1 MAEPKGD
8 LIEFLQKTIEQK
20 DAQIQELQKTIQE
33 LNATVANLNET
44 LEEFRRKFFGTSRER
59 TAGREPEE
67 EAGQEERT
75 EKATVRSH
83 TRRKPKAK
91 REELYK
97 NLPVREVR
105 CAIPEDQRLC
115 PDCDA
120 PMETIAWQFVREELR
135 ITPAKVER
143 IQYMQEVLACP
154 VCREEDTGTIVK
166 APVPTALLAHS
177 PASPSMAAFVM
188 YQKFL
193 NSVPFY
199 RQEMDW
205 LQMGAPLARET
216 TSNWCIKCALDYFEP
231 VYDLLHGYL
240 VKRDLIHADETVC
253 QVLHEEGKA
262 ASSNSYMC
270 YVLSFEKGR
279 NPQECCISAIY
290 SKNS

>member
-1 MAEPKGD
+1 MAEYKDD
-8 LIEFLQKTIEQK
+8 LIELLHKTIEEK

-59 TAGREPEE
+59 AGKVPEEAAGNEE
-67 EAGQEERT
+67 EAV
-75 EKATVRSH
+75 KSTVRSH
-83 TRRKPKAK
+83 ARRKPKAK

-105 CAIPEDQRLC
+105 CAMPEDQRLC
-115 PDCDA
+115 PDCDTV
-120 PMETIAWQFVREELR
+120 METIAWQFVREELR

-143 IQYMQEVLACP
+143 IQYMCEVLACP

-216 TSNWCIKCALDYFEP
+216 TSNWCIKCALTYFEP
-231 VYDLLHGYL
+231 VYDRLHEYL
-240 VKRDLIHADETVC
+240 VKRDLLHADETVC
-253 QVLHEEGKA
+253 QVLHEEGRAA
-262 ASSNSYMC
+262 ASTSYMC
-270 YVLSFEKGR
+270 YVLSF
-279 NPQECCISAIY
+279 
-290 SKNS
+290 

>member
-1 MAEPKGD
+1 MKPLRNSAGNFSVLPGKVPLAG
-8 LIEFLQKTIEQK
+8 IR
-20 DAQIQELQKTIQE
+20 
-33 LNATVANLNET
+33 
-44 LEEFRRKFFGTSRER
+44 RRKQ
-59 TAGREPEE
+59 GRK
-67 EAGQEERT
+67 G
-75 EKATVRSH
+75 
-83 TRRKPKAK
+83 RRRNPLSA
-91 REELYK
+91 
-97 NLPVREVR
+97 
-105 CAIPEDQRLC
+105 AIPAGNQKPNRKNSTKTC
-115 PDCDA
+115 RSG
-120 PMETIAWQFVREELR
+120 VREELR

-143 IQYMQEVLACP
+143 IQYLHEVLACP

-216 TSNWCIKCALDYFEP
+216 TSNWCIKCALVYFEP

-270 YVLSFEKGR
+270 YVLSF
-279 NPQECCISAIY
+279 
-290 SKNS
+290 

>member
-1 MAEPKGD
+1 MGLFADCHVFLYNKRNENRKAEQAVAEYKDD
-8 LIEFLQKTIEQK
+8 LIELLYKTIEEK

-33 LNATVANLNET
+33 LNITVANLNET

-59 TAGREPEE
+59 AAGRVPDE
-67 EAGQEERT
+67 EAGQEDQT
-75 EKATVRSH
+75 EKSTVRSH

-105 CAIPEDQRLC
+105 CPMPENQRLC
-115 PDCDA
+115 PDCDTV
-120 PMETIAWQFVREELR
+120 METIAWQFVREELR

-205 LQMGAPLARET
+205 LQMGARLPGKRLLTGVSNAR
-216 TSNWCIKCALDYFEP
+216 
-231 VYDLLHGYL
+231 
-240 VKRDLIHADETVC
+240 
-253 QVLHEEGKA
+253 
-262 ASSNSYMC
+262 
-270 YVLSFEKGR
+270 
-279 NPQECCISAIY
+279 
-290 SKNS
+290 

>member
-1 MAEPKGD
+1 MAEYKDD
-8 LIEFLQKTIEQK
+8 LIELLYKTIEEK

-33 LNATVANLNET
+33 LNITVANLNET

-59 TAGREPEE
+59 AAVRVQDEDTGNEDE
-67 EAGQEERT
+67 T
-75 EKATVRSH
+75 EKSTVRGH
-83 TRRKPKAK
+83 ARRKPKAK

-105 CAIPEDQRLC
+105 CPMPEDQRLC
-115 PDCDA
+115 PDCDTV
-120 PMETIAWQFVREELR
+120 METIAWQFVREELR

-216 TSNWCIKCALDYFEP
+216 TSNWCIKCALAYFEP
-231 VYDLLHGYL
+231 VYDRLHEYL
-240 VKRDLIHADETVC
+240 VKRDLLHADETVC
-253 QVLHEEGKA
+253 QVLHEEGRAA
-262 ASSNSYMC
+262 ASTSYMC
-270 YVLSFEKGR
+270 YVLSF
-279 NPQECCISAIY
+279 
-290 SKNS
+290 